1 MSYPQKKLK
10 VAVIGPKGQCGS
22 CVVDELLSR
31 GHSAVGISRNPPPK
45 WAAEGD
51 YTPHAVD
58 LHDTDRFAQALSKD
72 YDAIVCA
79 YGPPLAKLDEIY
91 EHCVEGHAK
100 IKEAVLQSTH
110 SGGLII
116 IGGAGS
122 LHTSNGKQLVETDEF
137 AYSWWYGWPEKH
149 LEYMTVR
156 ATDHG
161 AKGFATLI
169 RLFKWA
175 RNNVERP
182 GWLSWILRPFARLV
196 LWRIYRF
203 MVDRR
208 MQGLITGSRI
218 ALNMWLG
225 VRDKK
230 WSFLS
235 PPGLLRDKG
244 IRTGEYEVFVDSKET
259 PAEAAV
265 VGGIYNEDMAVAI
278 VDEVE
283 KGELAYKHWSC
294 TGPIDV
300 KGQRW

>member
-31 GHSAVGISRNPPPK
+31 GHSVVGISRNPPPK

-116 IGGAGS
+116 IG
-122 LHTSNGKQLVETDEF
+122 
-137 AYSWWYGWPEKH
+137 
-149 LEYMTVR
+149 
-156 ATDHG
+156 
-161 AKGFATLI
+161 
-169 RLFKWA
+169 
-175 RNNVERP
+175 
-182 GWLSWILRPFARLV
+182 LSWILRPFARLV
-196 LWRIYRF
+196 LWRMYRF